1 MIKINDKEREKK
13 KKRKKIYFE
22 DISKE
27 ILKSFK
33 DNEEKFRI
41 KNYKNSYNNSKSFN
55 EYRESIIKK

>member
-1 MIKINDKEREKK
+1 MIKINDKAREKK

>member
-1 MIKINDKEREKK
+1 MIKKEKKK

>member
-22 DISKE
+22 DISKK